1 MKINHTF
8 GTFIKA
14 KRKERGVSLR
24 KFAEQ
29 VGISPVYLSNLE
41 NDRMPAPKDD
51 VVSSIARQ
59 LHLNEADTMK
69 SFCSTSRQV
78 FVAES

>member
-1 MKINHTF
+1 MRKGCFREDQSHIWNIH
-8 GTFIKA
+8 KREK
-14 KRKERGVSLR
+14 KRKEKKRKEKERCVSLR

-51 VVSSIARQ
+51 VVSNIAIRVEKFFS
-59 LHLNEADTMK
+59 NSK
-69 SFCSTSRQV
+69 
-78 FVAES
+78 